1 MRGCDVTTS
10 SSLRI
15 STSSLDARLLARSR
29 QSSASFAEPSRVR
42 FRALPSFSPR
52 GVEMPLLS
60 SRVRAV
66 PRGVVAVPDPGEHQ
80 SVWRRR
86 RRGRRPL
93 PRRAQREQHVRRRPR
108 RRLAH
113 RRRHQHAHE
122 FPQKPIRDE
131 FDHQHPFR
139 RLVPATRGVRLRS
152 LGRRLRAASPSPRAF
167 RLRPASSSPP
177 TRGTVL
183 SNARATLNAHL
194 ESFPGGVSLAK
205 AQQSTDDSSSTR
217 RGASLTFAAST
228 VARGSIFAHQL
239 SRGDDVDVA
248 SPRRAERGVERGVDS
263 SRTRGDAQ
271 DPRSTRGRVRDPYAK
286 TRPHRRRRGRT
297 KRHALR
303 GAVHALIRSSRGLNR
318 SG

>member
-1 MRGCDVTTS
+1 M
-10 SSLRI
+10 
-15 STSSLDARLLARSR
+15 
-29 QSSASFAEPSRVR
+29 
-42 FRALPSFSPR
+42 
-52 GVEMPLLS
+52 
-60 SRVRAV
+60 
-66 PRGVVAVPDPGEHQ
+66 VAVPDPGEHQ

-152 LGRRLRAASPSPRAF
+152 LGRRLRSRVAF
-167 RLRPASSSPP
+167 PARVSSSP
-177 TRGTVL
+177 RVL
-183 SNARATLNAHL
+183 VPADARHGALERARHL
-194 ESFPGGVSLAK
+194 ERAPRVFPRRRVPREGPTIHGRFPRQRGEELVHLRGVH
-205 AQQSTDDSSSTR
+205 R
-217 RGASLTFAAST
+217 R
-228 VARGSIFAHQL
+228 ARGSIFAHQL
-239 SRGDDVDVA
+239 SRGKDVDVA

-271 DPRSTRGRVRDPYAK
+271 DPRSTRGRIRDP
-286 TRPHRRRRGRT
+286 TRKRVHIVDVAEGP